1 VTLSPGM
8 GGDQPVAARAGA
20 GFDER
25 HGDHVSPNL
34 A

>member
-8 GGDQPVAARAGA
+8 GGDQPVAALAGDD
-20 GFDER
+20 FDER
-25 HGDHVSPNL
+25 HGDDVSPNL